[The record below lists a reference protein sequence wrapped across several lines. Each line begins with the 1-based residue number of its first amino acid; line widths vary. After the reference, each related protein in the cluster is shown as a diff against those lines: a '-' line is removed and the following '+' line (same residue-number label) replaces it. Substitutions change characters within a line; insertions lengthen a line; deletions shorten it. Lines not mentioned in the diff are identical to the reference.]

1 MSKRRYPK
9 KRVKKNHQS
18 KTDNN
23 TNNVPKNEDSPVN
36 PQNDSIKKSPPESKI
51 NGSEIQQITKIP
63 SGHLKNRVIAKLKQ
77 ALNDGQAKTPLD
89 QQDTPLIDPQAR
101 QPPLYYNGNST
112 VIFEQIEVV
121 KANAQKNQD
130 ELNAV
135 LQKRIKTENCLG
147 AEENQPKIED
157 AARLT
162 SQPLV
167 IPQEQKKSELIATS
181 TDEQSK
187 KKKKKKK
194 KNKKKKNKQNA
205 MSITEDLETNTLNQQ
220 LEKIKEVDNQI
231 PEKNSLED
239 KTALNEKPLE
249 SKEEPN
255 LVEGKTEGQIGDQPN
270 HDSAEKEK
278 EEPTDVNR
286 EITDNL
292 ISTIIGQEESHIQL
306 DQESDNE
313 KRDLVANNHTDA
325 NETNIDQATLLDS
338 ETPIQESTLD
348 PINEPENDK
357 LLNGRHSPEEV
368 GDQNPND
375 PVNEVDPMERCA
387 DNLVS
392 EVFTSEKF
400 NPVPNSD
407 AQNDS
412 NQKIVPQE
420 LLASINELLS
430 CLK

>member
-1 MSKRRYPK
+1 MPKGKKHGKQGVVNNNPPK
-9 KRVKKNHQS
+9 KG
-18 KTDNN
+18 NN
-23 TNNVPKNEDSPVN
+23 TNNVPKNQETPVN
-36 PQNDSIKKSPPESKI
+36 PQNDSIKKSPSESKI
-51 NGSEIQQITKIP
+51 NESEVQKITEIP
-63 SGHLKNRVIAKLKQ
+63 SMNSKNEEIAELNKT
-77 ALNDGQAKTPLD
+77 LNDSQAKTSIG
-89 QQDTPLIDPQAR
+89 QQDTPLIGLQTHQQSIA
-101 QPPLYYNGNST
+101 NVGNST
-112 VIFEQIEVV
+112 VIFEQMEVLKV
-121 KANAQKNQD
+121 NAQKIQD
-130 ELNAV
+130 ELNADIEE
-135 LQKRIKTENCLG
+135 RIESENCLG
-147 AEENQPKIED
+147 TEENLPGIKD
-157 AARLT
+157 TTLLT
-162 SQPLV
+162 SEQII
-167 IPQEQKKSELIATS
+167 IPQEQKMSELIAPS

-187 KKKKKKK
+187 KKKKKK
-194 KNKKKKNKQNA
+194 NKKNKQNET
-205 MSITEDLETNTLNQQ
+205 SITENLETNTLSQQ
-220 LEKIKEVDNQI
+220 LQKIKELDNQI

-357 LLNGRHSPEEV
+357 LLNGKHSPEEV